1 MPFKRSVQRYGREP
15 EPSTPYQRAGQVWDE
30 RIGSARVQ
38 AKNWRLAAFAS
49 LAMQACLIGGLVW
62 VSAQSRIKPYVVEVD
77 KLGEPRTVASA
88 DATYQPQDAQIA
100 WFLARFIT
108 DVRSLPTDPV
118 LVRRNWLEAYDF
130 VTDQAA
136 VALNGYAR
144 DADPFKAVGERSV
157 AVDVT
162 SVVRASNTSFQVK
175 WTERAYRQ
183 GLLASTERWTAIL
196 TTGLQ
201 SPQTLEGLRKNPLGL
216 FVRALAWSREFDA
229 AAPPQPPAPPAPATA
244 AAPSATVPAVTPL
257 PSADGSSEPAATP
270 TPPTP

>member
-1 MPFKRSVQRYGREP
+1 MTFRRSIQRYGREP

-49 LAMQACLIGGLVW
+49 LAMQAGLIGGLVW
-62 VSAQSRIKPYVVEVD
+62 VSGQSRIKPFVVEVD
-77 KLGEPRTVASA
+77 KLGEPRAVAPA
-88 DATYQPQDAQIA
+88 DTAYRPQDAQIA
-100 WFLARFIT
+100 WFLSRFIA

-144 DADPFKAVGERSV
+144 DADPFKAIGERSV
-157 AVDVT
+157 SVDVT
-162 SVVRASNTSFQVK
+162 SVVRASDSSFQVK
-175 WTERAYRQ
+175 WIERTYREGQ
-183 GLLASTERWTAIL
+183 LVATERWTAIL
-196 TTGLQ
+196 TTAIQ
-201 SPQTLEGLRKNPLGL
+201 PPQTLEGLRKNPLGL

-229 AAPPQPPAPPAPATA
+229 ATPAPAA
-244 AAPSATVPAVTPL
+244 PAVAPEPSAAGSPE
-257 PSADGSSEPAATP
+257 PSTAPTAP